1 MPLDDLGSLIIN
13 PVVFL
18 THLIYLQLAFTH
30 VDASDLL
37 PLYCAF
43 CLLARRADEIVEHK
57 PPSWPPPAL
66 AW

>member
-18 THLIYLQLAFTH
+18 THLVYLQLTFTH

-43 CLLARRADEIVEHK
+43 CLLARRADDIVDDR
-57 PPSWPPPAL
+57 SSLWPPRAL
-66 AW
+66 GW